1 MGTKIGIVTFHSANN
16 YGAVLQAYAL
26 QEYLAQCNIEPEIVD
41 YRNAVFEKQYRSF
54 SLESKN
60 PKTILRTILN
70 YPIVRKKEKV
80 FAAFRRRYLKM
91 GEAYGEDTI
100 EKADDHYDA
109 FVFGSDQVWN
119 CRLTHNDP
127 NYFGAF
133 ITDPGKLYSYA
144 ASFGDRHSDPSE
156 YTDLLKRFRSV
167 SVRESEGVRQFAALT
182 GRSDAKA
189 VADPV
194 FLLERDA
201 WERLALESTKK
212 SGAGNYIFLYTLK
225 GKTTSLMQA
234 AQYLSAKT
242 GLPIIEFQ
250 AWVSRKPKHVK
261 PRYADGPTDFLRWIQ
276 NAKFVLTDSF
286 HCTAFS
292 IIFQKNFWVRTG
304 VAEPG
309 GRIESLLK
317 ELQVE
322 GRVIP
327 SELTKWHYEQIPVYE
342 EIAPRLK
349 EMADRS
355 KAFIKEKIIGEPV

>member
-1 MGTKIGIVTFHSANN
+1 MKSKVGIFTFHRANN
-16 YGAVLQAYAL
+16 YGAALQAYAL
-26 QEYLAQCNIEPEIVD
+26 QAYLAECNVDSQIVD
-41 YRNAVFEKQYRSF
+41 YRPSYFEKQYRGL
-54 SLESKN
+54 SLKN
-60 PKTILRTILN
+60 KNAKAIISTILN
-70 YPIVRKKEKV
+70 YPIVRKRDKA
-80 FAAFRRRYLKM
+80 FAAFRLRYLKT
-91 GEAYGEDTI
+91 GEPYNEDTVGAAN
-100 EKADDHYDA
+100 EHYDA

-133 ITDPGKLYSYA
+133 IMDPGKLNSYA
-144 ASFGDRHSDPSE
+144 ASFGDCHSDSPE

-225 GKTTSLMQA
+225 GKATALMQT

-250 AWVSRKPKHVK
+250 AWVNRKRKHVK
-261 PRYADGPTDFLRWIQ
+261 PRYADGPTDFLRWIR

-304 VAEPG
+304 AAEPV
-309 GRIESLLK
+309 GRIANLLK
-317 ELQVE
+317 ELRVE

-349 EMADRS
+349 EMVDRS